1 MLYSIRLDFLK
12 GLELAQVL
20 QSFLMSTKMIVD

>member
-12 GLELAQVL
+12 GLELTQVL